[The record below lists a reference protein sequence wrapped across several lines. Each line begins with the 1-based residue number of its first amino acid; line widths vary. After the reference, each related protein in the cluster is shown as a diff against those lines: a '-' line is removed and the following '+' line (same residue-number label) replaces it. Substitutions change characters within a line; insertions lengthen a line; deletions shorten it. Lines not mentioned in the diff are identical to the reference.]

1 MKPNFVRPPNSR
13 VQGRIRTLLSDERGA
28 ILLMVAILGVVM
40 AGLTGMVVDLGLA
53 YVNRAQ
59 MSRAVD
65 AGSLA
70 GARIL
75 RSGEDVARDQAF
87 ALAAVNGVTEGEG
100 TNLEIMFGTNAEGE
114 STVEMI
120 ASRPMP
126 TIFLRAVG
134 LTELQ
139 IASSAMAAVPP
150 VDLVMVLDQSGS
162 LGRNNAFD
170 DLQIAAK
177 NFVRQF
183 DDDIDQLG
191 LVSFALRGTNRFLMA
206 HGFTSTIEQRI
217 NAMTSDG
224 DTNIAEGLRFA
235 LGQFQLPNVRDRSS
249 KVVVFFTDGR
259 ATAFRGALG
268 SGGPANGGSALG
280 PFTSATPGVADRLMA
295 VYTTTANRVRGYW
308 NTPDALPSN
317 SIPSPS
323 GCANATTCWT
333 WNESGVRTKARN
345 AGLEVANA
353 IREEGILVYSI
364 GLGDPGAIAMEQPDM
379 DYLRLIANEGG
390 ISSED
395 QPNGRAYFAPSPAE
409 LESVFNQVAQDLL
422 VRLAR

>member
-1 MKPNFVRPPNSR
+1 
-13 VQGRIRTLLSDERGA
+13 
-28 ILLMVAILGVVM
+28 MVAILGVVM

-87 ALAAVNGVTEGEG
+87 ALAAVNGVTEGDG
-100 TNLEIMFGTNAEGE
+100 TILEVRFGTNAEGE

-134 LTELQ
+134 LSELM
-139 IASSAMAAVPP
+139 IGSSAMAAVPP
-150 VDLVMVLDQSGS
+150 VDLVLVLDQSGS
-162 LGRNNAFD
+162 LGANGAFD
-170 DLQIAAK
+170 DLQNAAK
-177 NFVRQF
+177 TFVNQF

-191 LVSFALRGTNRFLMA
+191 LVSFALRATNRFNIS
-206 HGFTSTIEQRI
+206 HGFTNTIKQRI

-224 DTNIAEGLRFA
+224 DTNAGEGLRFA
-235 LGQFQLPNVRDRSS
+235 LGQFNLPNVRDRSV

-259 ATAFRGALG
+259 PTAFRGALG
-268 SGGPANGGSALG
+268 NNGPANGGSALG
-280 PFTSATPGVADRLMA
+280 PFTSATPGVQDRIMA
-295 VYTTTANRVRGYW
+295 VYTTNSNRVRGYF

-317 SIPSPS
+317 SIPAAN
-323 GCANATTCWT
+323 GCVNVTNCWA
-333 WNESGVRTKARN
+333 WNESEVRDKARD
-345 AGLEVANA
+345 AGLEVADE
-353 IREEGILVYSI
+353 IRSQDILVYSI
-364 GLGDPGAIAMEQPDM
+364 GLGNPTAGNPLLVPDM

-390 ISSED
+390 ISDGD
-395 QPNGRAYFAPSPAE
+395 QPTGRAYFAPSAAE
-409 LESVFNQVAQDLL
+409 LEGVFNQVAQDLL